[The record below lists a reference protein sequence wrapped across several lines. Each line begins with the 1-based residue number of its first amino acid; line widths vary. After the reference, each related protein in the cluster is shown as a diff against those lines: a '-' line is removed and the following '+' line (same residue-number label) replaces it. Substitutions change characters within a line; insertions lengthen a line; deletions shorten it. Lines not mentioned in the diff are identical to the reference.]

1 MGLNAEIVK
10 GLVELAERNNP
21 TVSVKCTVAEAVNM
35 TDLTVRCTPIDG
47 TADILNVE
55 LIAEVTPG
63 ILVIPTVGSIVT
75 VTFIN
80 ESTAYVSQFGGI
92 DSMEL
97 NGDSFGGLVKV
108 VQLTTKLNN
117 LENKV
122 NTLITTFNAHVHG
135 GVTAGAAVTLV
146 PGALVVGTLTPTV
159 RTDIENI
166 LVEHGDGT

>member
-1 MGLNAEIVK
+1 MSLNAEIVK

-92 DSMEL
+92 DSIEL

-122 NTLITTFNAHVHG
+122 NAIITAYNAHIHVESG
-135 GVTAGAAVTLV
+135 ASTAPTVS
-146 PGALVVGTLTPTV
+146 LVVGSLTPTV